1 MRVNELFQGH
11 PVALFFI
18 CVFKIIATVFVAYYV
33 AEIIKTYIKCKYKH
47 QKDSYDESTEM
58 YTKDDR
64 RYDVRDRFK

>member
-1 MRVNELFQGH
+1 MNELFQDH

-47 QKDSYDESTEM
+47 HKDADEESVEM
-58 YTKDDR
+58 YTKDDK
-64 RYDVRDRFK
+64 RYDVRDRFR

>member
-1 MRVNELFQGH
+1 MEPFQDH

-47 QKDSYDESTEM
+47 QKDAEDDSSM

-64 RYDVRDRFK
+64 RYDVRDRFR